1 MKSDVISE
9 LFSTYHNHA
18 LLYVYSLCKDMSL
31 AEDISAN
38 AFFKAIS
45 IADTEI
51 GNFKAWLLTVCRN
64 EYYSH
69 HRKSRKITFVE
80 LDESSSSP
88 KSPDILDTIIK
99 NEQYRALY
107 RAISLIPEEQRE
119 VITLFYFSDFS
130 IREISLTT
138 GKSES
143 NVKVL
148 LHRARK
154 SIKNILEV

>member
-1 MKSDVISE
+1 MKPDVISE
-9 LFSTYHNHA
+9 LFSAYHNHA

-31 AEDISAN
+31 AEDIAAN

-45 IADTEI
+45 IADSEI

-69 HRKSRKITFVE
+69 YRKNRKITFAE
-80 LDESSSSP
+80 LDESSSP
-88 KSPDILDTIIK
+88 NSPDILDTIIK

-107 RAISLIPEEQRE
+107 RAIALIPEEQRE
-119 VITLFYFSDFS
+119 IITLFYFSDFS
-130 IREISLTT
+130 VREIALTT

>member
-1 MKSDVISE
+1 MKPDIISE
-9 LFSTYHNHA
+9 LFSAYHNHA

-31 AEDISAN
+31 AEDIASN
-38 AFFKAIS
+38 AFFKAITTPN
-45 IADTEI
+45 ADI
-51 GNFKAWLLTVCRN
+51 QNFKAWLMAVCRN

-69 HRKSRKITFVE
+69 YRKRKKLTFTDW
-80 LDESSSSP
+80 DENTSLS
-88 KSPDILDTIIK
+88 SPDILDEIIR

-107 RAISLIPEEQRE
+107 RAVSMLSEEQRE

-130 IREISLTT
+130 VKEISLAT

-143 NVKVL
+143 NIKVL

-154 SIKNILEV
+154 SLKNILEV